1 MRALFEYDDVLNR
14 PVEAFYFDT
23 RRRPLPFENHYH
35 YFIEVLYMVEGEI
48 AVICNDVR
56 YELKVGDMITMPP
69 LARHSIYQLS
79 EEDCRY
85 AVIKFSADR
94 IRLHGDY
101 LPGISS
107 LFQNPS
113 LSKDLPIYFP
123 EGTIRDFDLKEF
135 TEKVIRE
142 LQERRYGY
150 DSVLYAMLS
159 EYLVVLLRYWHDSG
173 YDEQMIPFDNT
184 KEYSIHNIILYVG
197 EHLSENINVSDLAD
211 MCHMSYSYFAKTF
224 HKLYGQSCKEYIE
237 FLRLAKAENLL
248 LFTDYD
254 LNYISEE
261 TGFSDCSHFIRIFKR
276 KYEMTPKQ
284 FRKEYR

>member
-23 RRRPLPFENHYH
+23 RNHPLPFETHYH
-35 YFIEVLYMVEGEI
+35 YFIEVLYILEGSI

-56 YELKVGDMITMPP
+56 YELKVGDMIFMPP

-79 EEDCRY
+79 KEDCRY

-101 LPGISS
+101 LPRISTV
-107 LFQNPS
+107 FQNPAM
-113 LSKDLPIYFP
+113 SKELPVFFP
-123 EGTIRDFDLKEF
+123 EGTIKEFDLKRF
-135 TEKVIRE
+135 SEKCI
-142 LQERRYGY
+142 QEIDRRQYGY
-150 DSVLYAMLS
+150 DSVLYSVLS
-159 EYLVVLLRYWHDSG
+159 EFLVVLLRYWHEAG
-173 YDEQMIPFDNT
+173 YDEQLKPFDNT
-184 KEYSIHNIILYVG
+184 REYSIHNIILYVG
-197 EHLSENINVSDLAD
+197 EHLNENINVSDLAD

-237 FLRLAKAENLL
+237 FLRLSKAENLL

-261 TGFSDCSHFIRIFKR
+261 TGFSDCSHFIRVFKR